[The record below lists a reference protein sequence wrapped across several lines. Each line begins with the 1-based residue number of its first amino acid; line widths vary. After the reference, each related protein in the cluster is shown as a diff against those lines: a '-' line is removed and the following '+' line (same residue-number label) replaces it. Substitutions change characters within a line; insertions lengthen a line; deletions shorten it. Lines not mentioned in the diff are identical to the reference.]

1 MMKKLITSSLLLCS
15 MMFFAAGSA
24 FAVKPGADGNP
35 PTNPNGFP
43 SGEHFNL
50 NIHGKKPDF
59 NCPELYSGPDY
70 NGESHSGKDY
80 GNYVNEG
87 TEEEPIWVWKY
98 AGSLFI
104 PEGTVDNPVSGIKIL
119 METGKSGGRGKKNND
134 LVPDSLVVT
143 DPCAFDDGEA
153 TFQLPPAKNGYWV
166 FFRALAKPTDD
177 PSLTISDVGMNFF
190 EDGDGHKL
198 YFAGSVGKNFVDSTS
213 NKTYTIER
221 STGKSTA
228 KNLTDLFNFTGTICY
243 IEPTDCPGFLDGE
256 CYTEF
261 LCCADLDGDGLYDVC
276 ELRTDSEPDGDI
288 DEFDLCV
295 DRDVDG
301 DTVIDTLEEVT
312 GTCKDY
318 TDEPIFNLADF
329 LQFFMDVDNNGLK
342 LLQVRFYPI
351 PDDAV

>member
-24 FAVKPGADGNP
+24 FAVKPTAGGSP
-35 PTNPNGFP
+35 PVNPNGFP
-43 SGEHFNL
+43 AGEHFNL
-50 NIHGKKPDF
+50 NIHGKKADF
-59 NCPELYSGPDY
+59 NCPDPFGDSCGGVD
-70 NGESHSGKDY
+70 HSNDF
-80 GNYVNEG
+80 G
-87 TEEEPIWVWKY
+87 TCVDTDDDGVGDTWKY
-98 AGSLFI
+98 SNSLFI
-104 PEGTVDNPVSGIKIL
+104 PEDTVENIKIL
-119 METGKSGGRGKKNND
+119 METGKSGGRGNKNQA

-198 YFAGSVGKNFVDSTS
+198 YFAGSVGTNFVDSTS
-213 NKTYTIER
+213 NKTYTITR
-221 STGKSTA
+221 SKGKSTA
-228 KNLTDLFNFTGTICY
+228 QNLTDLFNFTGDICY
-243 IEPTDCPGFLDGE
+243 LTPTDCPGFLDGE
-256 CYTEF
+256 CHTEF
-261 LCCADLDGDGLYDVC
+261 LCCTDLDGDSLFDFC

-301 DTVIDTLEEVT
+301 DTVIDTFEEVT
-312 GTCKDY
+312 GTCKTY
-318 TDEPIFNLADF
+318 TNEPIFNLADF

-351 PDDAV
+351 PDDEV